1 MSIQQVVSEFAH
13 DKQLQAVL
21 VLIVLDVVLGV
32 IASLF
37 PKDSTRTFAFSKIAA
52 FLKDD
57 VLGKVVPWFAIFA
70 AAKFAPSVDVLG
82 VDLNQL
88 QTVFWA
94 AVVIALVASLTASA
108 ADLGVALPKSIATGE
123 NEGATPKPS
132 G

>member
-1 MSIQQVVSEFAH
+1 MTVQEVVNDFAH

-21 VLIVLDVVLGV
+21 VLIVLDVVLGILAAV
-32 IASLF
+32 KLGQ
-37 PKDSTRTFAFSKIAA
+37 FAFSKVAA

-70 AAKFAPSVDVLG
+70 AAKFAPAVDVLG
-82 VDLNQL
+82 IDLNQV

-94 AVVIALVASLTASA
+94 AVVVALVASLASSA
-108 ADLGVALPKSIATGE
+108 NDLGISLPRSLATGE

>member
-1 MSIQQVVSEFAH
+1 MSIPDVVNQFAH

-21 VLIVLDVVLGV
+21 VLIVLDILLGI
-32 IASLF
+32 IAAVKLG
-37 PKDSTRTFAFSKIAA
+37 TFAFSKIAA

-70 AAKFAPSVDVLG
+70 AAKFAPNVDVLG
-82 VDLNQL
+82 IDLNQL

-94 AVVIALVASLTASA
+94 AVLVALVASLTASVN
-108 ADLGVALPKSIATGE
+108 DLGVAMPSFVATGE
-123 NEGATPKPS
+123 NQGSPPTPS

>member
-1 MSIQQVVSEFAH
+1 MSLPDVINSFVH

-21 VLIVLDVVLGV
+21 VLIVLDLVLGV
-32 IASLF
+32 IAAVKLG
-37 PKDSTRTFAFSKIAA
+37 TFAFSKVSA

-57 VLGKVVPWFAIFA
+57 VLGKVLPWFAVFA

-82 VDLNQL
+82 VDLNQV

-108 ADLGVALPKSIATGE
+108 NDLGVGLPKSLAIGE
-123 NEGATPKPS
+123 NEGPTPRPS

>member
-1 MSIQQVVSEFAH
+1 MDLHEVVRQFAN

-21 VLIVLDVVLGV
+21 VLIALDIVLGIV
-32 IASLF
+32 ASVKLG
-37 PKDSTRTFAFSKIAA
+37 TFAFSKIAA

-108 ADLGVALPKSIATGE
+108 NDLGISLPRSLATGE

>member
-1 MSIQQVVSEFAH
+1 MGIAQAVSEFAN

-21 VLIVLDVVLGV
+21 ILIVLDVVLGITAAV
-32 IASLF
+32 V
-37 PKDSTRTFAFSKIAA
+37 KKEFAFSKVSG

-57 VLGKVVPWFAIFA
+57 VLGKVVPWFAVFA
-70 AAKFAPSVDVLG
+70 AAKFAPDVDVLG
-82 VDLNQL
+82 IDLNQV

-94 AVVIALVASLTASA
+94 AVVIALVASLTSSA
-108 ADLGVALPKSIATGE
+108 NDLGVSLPRSLATGE

>member
-1 MSIQQVVSEFAH
+1 MSVPDVINSFAH

-21 VLIVLDVVLGV
+21 VLIVLDIVLGV
-32 IASLF
+32 IAAVKLG
-37 PKDSTRTFAFSKIAA
+37 TFAFSKVAA

-70 AAKFAPSVDVLG
+70 AAKFAPAVDVLG
-82 VDLNQL
+82 VDLNQV

-94 AVVIALVASLTASA
+94 AVVVALVASLTASA
-108 ADLGVALPKSIATGE
+108 NDLGVGLPRSLATGE

>member
-1 MSIQQVVSEFAH
+1 MTIQDVAREFAH

-32 IASLF
+32 VASVKMGAF
-37 PKDSTRTFAFSKIAA
+37 SFSKIAA

-57 VLGKVVPWFAIFA
+57 VLGKVVPWFAVFA
-70 AAKFAPSVDVLG
+70 TAKFAPSVDVLG
-82 VDLNQL
+82 IDLNQL

-94 AVVIALVASLTASA
+94 AVVVALVASLTASA
-108 ADLGVALPKSIATGE
+108 ADLGVSLPTSLSTGE
-123 NEGATPKPS
+123 NEGAPPKAS

>member
-1 MSIQQVVSEFAH
+1 MGEVIRQFAN

-21 VLIVLDVVLGV
+21 VLIGLDIVLGIV
-32 IASLF
+32 AAVKLG
-37 PKDSTRTFAFSKIAA
+37 RFAFSKVSA

-57 VLGKVVPWFAIFA
+57 VLGKVVPWFAVFA
-70 AAKFAPSVDVLG
+70 AAKYAPGVDILG
-82 VDLNQL
+82 VDLNQV

-94 AVVIALVASLTASA
+94 AVVVALVASLTSSV
-108 ADLGVALPKSIATGE
+108 ADLGVGLPRSLATGE

>member
-1 MSIQQVVSEFAH
+1 VDLHEVVRQFAN
-13 DKQLQAVL
+13 DKQLQGVL
-21 VLIVLDVVLGV
+21 VLIVLDIVFGI
-32 IASLF
+32 IASVKLG
-37 PKDSTRTFAFSKIAA
+37 TFAFTKVAA

-82 VDLNQL
+82 IDLNQI

-94 AVVIALVASLTASA
+94 AVVVALVASLASSA
-108 ADLGVALPKSIATGE
+108 ADLGVDLPRSVATGE

>member
-1 MSIQQVVSEFAH
+1 VTVQSVVNEFAN

-32 IASLF
+32 VAAVKLGV
-37 PKDSTRTFAFSKIAA
+37 FAFSKIAA

-82 VDLNQL
+82 IDLNQI

-94 AVVIALVASLTASA
+94 AVVVALVASLTSSAS
-108 ADLGVALPKSIATGE
+108 DLGVGLPRMLATGE
-123 NEGATPKPS
+123 NEGSTPKPS

>member
-1 MSIQQVVSEFAH
+1 MSIQQVVQEFAH

-21 VLIVLDVVLGV
+21 VLIVVDIVLGV
-32 IASLF
+32 VAAVKLG
-37 PKDSTRTFAFSKIAA
+37 TFAFSKLSA

-57 VLGKVVPWFAIFA
+57 VLSKVVPWFVIFA

-82 VDLNQL
+82 IDLNQL

-94 AVVIALVASLTASA
+94 AVVVALVASLTASA
-108 ADLGVALPKSIATGE
+108 ADLGVNLPRSIATGE
-123 NEGATPKPS
+123 NEGSTPKPS

>member
-1 MSIQQVVSEFAH
+1 MDLHEVVRQFAN

-21 VLIVLDVVLGV
+21 VLIVLDVVLGIV
-32 IASLF
+32 AAVKLGQ
-37 PKDSTRTFAFSKIAA
+37 FAFSKIAA

-82 VDLNQL
+82 IDLNQI

-94 AVVIALVASLTASA
+94 AVVVALVASLTSSA
-108 ADLGVALPKSIATGE
+108 ADLGVTLPRSIATGE